1 MMRLRYALLIA
12 AVLLAASAIAGV
24 AQPQLGRSAAKTAA
38 TPAKTI
44 TVSGHGTV
52 TTVPDRASF
61 DFTVDTR
68 AQTAAGALGR
78 NADAATAV
86 VAALKNAGVAAAD
99 IQTSQ
104 VYLSPQT
111 SENGTSIIGYAASTS
126 IAVNTTI
133 AKAGSII
140 DAAVGA
146 GADGVSGPSLSHS
159 DEDALYR
166 DALKNA
172 VSDARDKA
180 AALASAA
187 GLTLG
192 GAQTVVEGGGQ
203 TPIPFAAGAK
213 AADSSVTIE
222 PGTQTIEAN
231 VTVTYAAS

>member
-1 MMRLRYALLIA
+1 M
-12 AVLLAASAIAGV
+12 
-24 AQPQLGRSAAKTAA
+24 
-38 TPAKTI
+38 
-44 TVSGHGTV
+44 SGHGTV

-78 NADAATAV
+78 NAGAAAAV
-86 VAALKNAGVAAAD
+86 VAAVKNAGVAAAD

-104 VYLSPQT
+104 VSLSPQT
-111 SENGTSIIGYAASTS
+111 NQDGTTIIGYAASTS
-126 IAVNTTI
+126 IAVKTTI
-133 AKAGSII
+133 PKAGSII

-146 GADGVSGPSLSHS
+146 GADGVSGPSLSRS

-172 VSDARDKA
+172 VSDAHDKRRRR
-180 AALASAA
+180 SQAA

-203 TPIPFAAGAK
+203 TPIPFARQESGRLPVA
-213 AADSSVTIE
+213 IE
-222 PGTQTIEAN
+222 PGTQDDRGER
-231 VTVTYAAS
+231 TVTYSAATL

>member
-1 MMRLRYALLIA
+1 MMRLRYAFLLA

-24 AQPQLGRSAAKTAA
+24 AQPQLGRSAAV

-44 TVSGHGTV
+44 TVNGHGTV

-61 DFTVDTR
+61 SFTVDTR

-78 NADAATAV
+78 NADAAAAV
-86 VAALKNAGVAAAD
+86 VAALKNAGVTPAD

-126 IAVNTTI
+126 IDVKSML
-133 AKAGSII
+133 AKAGSIV

-146 GADGVSGPSLSHS
+146 GADGVAGPSLSRS

-166 DALKNA
+166 DALKKA
-172 VSDARDKA
+172 VSDAGDRA
-180 AALASAA
+180 QAIASAA

-192 GAQTVVEGGGQ
+192 GV
-203 TPIPFAAGAK
+203 P
-213 AADSSVTIE
+213 
-222 PGTQTIEAN
+222 
-231 VTVTYAAS
+231 

>member
-1 MMRLRYALLIA
+1 MMRLRYALLTA

-24 AQPQLGRSAAKTAA
+24 AQPQLGRSAA

-61 DFTVDTR
+61 YFTVDTR

-86 VAALKNAGVAAAD
+86 VAALKNAGVTGAD

-126 IAVNTTI
+126 IVVKTTI
-133 AKAGSII
+133 GKAGSII

-146 GADGVSGPSLSHS
+146 GADGVSGPSLSRS

-203 TPIPFAAGAK
+203 TPIPLVSGAK
-213 AADSSVTIE
+213 AADSSVAIE

-231 VTVTYAAS
+231 VTVTYSAS

>member
-24 AQPQLGRSAAKTAA
+24 AQPQLGRSAAKTAT
-38 TPAKTI
+38 TPAKAI

-61 DFTVDTR
+61 YFTVDTR

-111 SENGTSIIGYAASTS
+111 STNGTSIIGYAASTS
-126 IAVNTTI
+126 IVVNTTI

-146 GADGVSGPSLSHS
+146 GADGVSGPSLSRS

-213 AADSSVTIE
+213 AADSSVAIE

-231 VTVTYAAS
+231 VTVTYSAS

>member
-1 MMRLRYALLIA
+1 MMRLRYALLLA

-24 AQPQLGRSAAKTAA
+24 AQPQLGRSAAKTAT

-52 TTVPDRASF
+52 MTVPDRASF
-61 DFTVDTR
+61 YFTVDTR

-78 NADAATAV
+78 NADSAAAV
-86 VAALKNAGVAAAD
+86 VAALKNAGVTASD

-111 SENGTSIIGYAASTS
+111 NQDGTTVIGYAASTS
-126 IAVNTTI
+126 IVVQTTI

-146 GADGVSGPSLSHS
+146 GADGVSGPSLSRS

-172 VSDARDKA
+172 VSDAKDKA
-180 AALASAA
+180 TALASAA

-213 AADSSVTIE
+213 ADSSVAIE

>member
-1 MMRLRYALLIA
+1 
-12 AVLLAASAIAGV
+12 
-24 AQPQLGRSAAKTAA
+24 
-38 TPAKTI
+38 
-44 TVSGHGTV
+44 
-52 TTVPDRASF
+52 VPDRASF
-61 DFTVDTR
+61 SFTVDTR

-78 NADAATAV
+78 NADAAAAV
-86 VAALKNAGVAAAD
+86 VAALKNAGVTPAD

-126 IAVNTTI
+126 VAVKTTLG
-133 AKAGSII
+133 KAGSIV

-146 GADGVSGPSLSHS
+146 GADGVSGPNLSRS

-172 VSDARDKA
+172 VSDAGDKA
-180 AALASAA
+180 KVLASAA

-213 AADSSVTIE
+213 ADSSVAIE

-231 VTVTYAAS
+231 VTVTFSAT

>member
-1 MMRLRYALLIA
+1 MMRFRYALLIA

-24 AQPQLGRSAAKTAA
+24 AQPQLGRSAAKTAT

-52 TTVPDRASF
+52 MTVPDRGSF
-61 DFTVDTR
+61 YFTVDTR

-111 SENGTSIIGYAASTS
+111 SQNGTSIIGYAASTS
-126 IAVNTTI
+126 IVVKTTI

-146 GADGVSGPSLSHS
+146 GADGVSGPSLSRS

-203 TPIPFAAGAK
+203 APIPFAAGAK
-213 AADSSVTIE
+213 AADSSVAIE

-231 VTVTYAAS
+231 VTVTYSAS